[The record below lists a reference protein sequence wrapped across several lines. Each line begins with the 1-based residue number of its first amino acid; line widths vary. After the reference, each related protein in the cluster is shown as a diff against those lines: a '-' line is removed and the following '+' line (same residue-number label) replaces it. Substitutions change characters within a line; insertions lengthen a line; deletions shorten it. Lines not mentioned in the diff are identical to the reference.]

1 MRIGIL
7 GTGQVGRTL
16 ASRLAELG
24 HDVLMGARD
33 PANPRAAE
41 WAEVAGSRG
50 SAGTF
55 ADAAAHGEVVINATA
70 GAASLRALDQ
80 AGATNLAG
88 RVLMDVSNPI
98 AEVTGG
104 SLQLTTA
111 NTDSLA
117 EQIQRAYPDSRV
129 VKTLNTVNASVMVD
143 PGRLPEPHTMFLA
156 GDDAAAKAVVRGI
169 LAELGWPAESIV
181 DLGGLSAARG
191 MEMYLP
197 LWLKTMQ
204 ALGTAA
210 FNIRIV
216 RAAE

>member
-104 SLQLTTA
+104 LLQLTTA

>member
-41 WAEVAGSRG
+41 WAEAAGSRG

-156 GDDAAAKAVVRGI
+156 GDDAAARAVVRGI

>member
-16 ASRLAELG
+16 GTRLAELG
-24 HDVLMGARD
+24 HDVRMGSRD

-41 WAEVAGSRG
+41 WAEAAGPRG
-50 SAGTF
+50 SAGSF
-55 ADAAAHGEVVINATA
+55 ADAATHGEVVINATA
-70 GAASLRALDQ
+70 GAASLRALEQ
-80 AGATNLAG
+80 AGAANLAG

-98 AEVTGG
+98 AQVTGG

-117 EQIQRAYPDSRV
+117 EQIQRGYPDSRV

-156 GDDAAAKAVVRGI
+156 GDDAAAKVVVRSI
-169 LAELGWPAESIV
+169 LAELGWPAESVV

-210 FNIRIV
+210 FNIRVV

>member
-41 WAEVAGSRG
+41 WAEAAGSRG